1 MADVKQFTDP
11 ELLLNM
17 LELDLDMRKPD
28 DRRVGQL
35 QDLLNVAASRLAR
48 KGITLRD
55 TLDDAHLQVSLAA
68 WLYRR
73 RNQIAGPAMP
83 ESLRLDINDRLI
95 GEKAGAEKVRNLVAK
110 HPRAAMLQNMQRQND
125 FFFCFLIRLSGL
137 ISSDLGGAYMGA
149 VGISFL
155 PYLAGSL
162 LGMLPNMITFP
173 IMGMNIRNI
182 HSPEFLIAA
191 GIQIGF
197 TLLSIAF
204 YALHRKRKCTDA

>member
-28 DRRVGQL
+28 ERRVGQL
-35 QDLLNVAASRLAR
+35 QDLLNVSASRLAR

-73 RNQIAGPAMP
+73 RNQIVGPAMP

-95 GEKAGAEKVRNLVAK
+95 GEKAG
-110 HPRAAMLQNMQRQND
+110 
-125 FFFCFLIRLSGL
+125 GL
-137 ISSDLGGAYMGA
+137 DG
-149 VGISFL
+149 
-155 PYLAGSL
+155 
-162 LGMLPNMITFP
+162 
-173 IMGMNIRNI
+173 
-182 HSPEFLIAA
+182 
-191 GIQIGF
+191 
-197 TLLSIAF
+197 
-204 YALHRKRKCTDA
+204 

>member
-28 DRRVGQL
+28 ERRIGQL

-73 RNQIAGPAMP
+73 RNQLAGPAMP

-95 GEKAGAEKVRNLVAK
+95 SEKAG
-110 HPRAAMLQNMQRQND
+110 
-125 FFFCFLIRLSGL
+125 GL
-137 ISSDLGGAYMGA
+137 DG
-149 VGISFL
+149 
-155 PYLAGSL
+155 
-162 LGMLPNMITFP
+162 
-173 IMGMNIRNI
+173 
-182 HSPEFLIAA
+182 
-191 GIQIGF
+191 
-197 TLLSIAF
+197 
-204 YALHRKRKCTDA
+204 

>member
-1 MADVKQFTDP
+1 MGETGKKARWRNIFTIP
-11 ELLLNM
+11 NLMSLF
-17 LELDLDMRKPD
+17 
-28 DRRVGQL
+28 
-35 QDLLNVAASRLAR
+35 RL
-48 KGITLRD
+48 
-55 TLDDAHLQVSLAA
+55 
-68 WLYRR
+68 
-73 RNQIAGPAMP
+73 
-83 ESLRLDINDRLI
+83 
-95 GEKAGAEKVRNLVAK
+95 
-110 HPRAAMLQNMQRQND
+110 
-125 FFFCFLIRLSGL
+125 CL

-182 HSPEFLIAA
+182 HSPEFLIAV
-191 GIQIGF
+191 GFQIGF

>member
-28 DRRVGQL
+28 ERRIGQL

-95 GEKAGAEKVRNLVAK
+95 GEKAG
-110 HPRAAMLQNMQRQND
+110 
-125 FFFCFLIRLSGL
+125 GL
-137 ISSDLGGAYMGA
+137 DG
-149 VGISFL
+149 
-155 PYLAGSL
+155 
-162 LGMLPNMITFP
+162 
-173 IMGMNIRNI
+173 
-182 HSPEFLIAA
+182 
-191 GIQIGF
+191 
-197 TLLSIAF
+197 
-204 YALHRKRKCTDA
+204 

>member
-11 ELLLNM
+11 EVLLNM
-17 LELDLDMRKPD
+17 LELDLDKRKPD

-95 GEKAGAEKVRNLVAK
+95 DEKAG
-110 HPRAAMLQNMQRQND
+110 
-125 FFFCFLIRLSGL
+125 GL
-137 ISSDLGGAYMGA
+137 DG
-149 VGISFL
+149 
-155 PYLAGSL
+155 
-162 LGMLPNMITFP
+162 
-173 IMGMNIRNI
+173 
-182 HSPEFLIAA
+182 
-191 GIQIGF
+191 
-197 TLLSIAF
+197 
-204 YALHRKRKCTDA
+204 

>member
-11 ELLLNM
+11 EVLLNM

-35 QDLLNVAASRLAR
+35 QDLLGVAASRLAR

-95 GEKAGAEKVRNLVAK
+95 GEKAG
-110 HPRAAMLQNMQRQND
+110 
-125 FFFCFLIRLSGL
+125 GL
-137 ISSDLGGAYMGA
+137 DG
-149 VGISFL
+149 
-155 PYLAGSL
+155 
-162 LGMLPNMITFP
+162 
-173 IMGMNIRNI
+173 
-182 HSPEFLIAA
+182 
-191 GIQIGF
+191 
-197 TLLSIAF
+197 
-204 YALHRKRKCTDA
+204 

>member
-35 QDLLNVAASRLAR
+35 HDLLNVAASRLAR

-95 GEKAGAEKVRNLVAK
+95 GEKAG
-110 HPRAAMLQNMQRQND
+110 
-125 FFFCFLIRLSGL
+125 GL
-137 ISSDLGGAYMGA
+137 DG
-149 VGISFL
+149 
-155 PYLAGSL
+155 
-162 LGMLPNMITFP
+162 
-173 IMGMNIRNI
+173 
-182 HSPEFLIAA
+182 
-191 GIQIGF
+191 
-197 TLLSIAF
+197 
-204 YALHRKRKCTDA
+204 

>member
-17 LELDLDMRKPD
+17 LELELDKRKPD

-73 RNQIAGPAMP
+73 RNQITGPAMP

-95 GEKAGAEKVRNLVAK
+95 DEKAG
-110 HPRAAMLQNMQRQND
+110 
-125 FFFCFLIRLSGL
+125 GL
-137 ISSDLGGAYMGA
+137 DG
-149 VGISFL
+149 
-155 PYLAGSL
+155 
-162 LGMLPNMITFP
+162 
-173 IMGMNIRNI
+173 
-182 HSPEFLIAA
+182 
-191 GIQIGF
+191 
-197 TLLSIAF
+197 
-204 YALHRKRKCTDA
+204 

>member
-11 ELLLNM
+11 EVLLNM

-35 QDLLNVAASRLAR
+35 QDLLGVAASRLAR

-55 TLDDAHLQVSLAA
+55 TLDDANLQVSLAA

-95 GEKAGAEKVRNLVAK
+95 GEKAG
-110 HPRAAMLQNMQRQND
+110 
-125 FFFCFLIRLSGL
+125 GL
-137 ISSDLGGAYMGA
+137 DG
-149 VGISFL
+149 
-155 PYLAGSL
+155 
-162 LGMLPNMITFP
+162 
-173 IMGMNIRNI
+173 
-182 HSPEFLIAA
+182 
-191 GIQIGF
+191 
-197 TLLSIAF
+197 
-204 YALHRKRKCTDA
+204 